1 MKEKVI
7 CFLTLALISS
17 STLMFGQD
25 KILDYW
31 DKKEAFPDS
40 LISVIYSTRVSPI
53 PESVVLDYLC
63 NTRNDCFINPDNG
76 YKFRYFPV
84 CKVNAGSHWL
94 LMYYITDGYFIDCYI
109 ASYIEPEDK
118 IAYKLHVYSSIGGDT
133 PTIFYK
139 LRGDRVE
146 IFRKIKRNLEDDTI
160 EDTIHETYGLDSSLS
175 LISSNIPEAFLPK
188 IIIDKLN

>member
-1 MKEKVI
+1 MKKKVI
-7 CFLTLALISS
+7 YFLTLALISS

-31 DKKEAFPDS
+31 DKEEAFPDS
-40 LISVIYSTRVSPI
+40 ADWFALAQVSPI

-63 NTRNDCFINPDNG
+63 NTRNDCFINPYNG

-84 CKVNAGSHWL
+84 CKVEARNYWL
-94 LMYYITDGYFIDCYI
+94 LMYEITDGYSLDRYI
-109 ASYIEPEDK
+109 ASYIEPKDK